1 MIDPVYKRLL
11 AENAWLRQQIAELQE
26 NSRQRKDAKDSALEK
41 KYGWTEKDSRI
52 DDKTQKMYPM
62 PDDADAF
69 DKDQIEGRRSEAGR
83 ALRKRKNPHD
93 IKKELN

>member
-26 NSRQRKDAKDSALEK
+26 NSRQRKNAKDSALEN
-41 KYGWTEKDSRI
+41 KYGWTEKDSRVQNYA
-52 DDKTQKMYPM
+52 DKMYPE
-62 PDDADAF
+62 PVDADAF

-83 ALRKRKNPHD
+83 ALRKRKNPRD